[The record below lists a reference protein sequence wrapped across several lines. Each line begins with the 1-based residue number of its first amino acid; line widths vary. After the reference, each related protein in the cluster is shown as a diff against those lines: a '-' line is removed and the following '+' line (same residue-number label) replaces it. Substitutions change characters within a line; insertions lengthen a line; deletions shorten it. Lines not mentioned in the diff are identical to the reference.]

1 MDPMYTIM
9 RRLGDESESR
19 YRTQEA
25 IRDIFRELSR
35 SRIKDK
41 GKFKNRTGTEF
52 KSWAARLVE
61 RHGENL
67 ITELL
72 NDDEFWNTTLA
83 LTIGA

>member
-1 MDPMYTIM
+1 MDGWYEII
-9 RRLGDESESR
+9 RKLQDESSSR
-19 YRTQEA
+19 YRTQQA
-25 IRDIFRELSR
+25 TQDIFRQLSR

-41 GKFKNRTGTEF
+41 GKFKNRMGPEF
-52 KSWAARLVE
+52 EAWASSMVAK
-61 RHGENL
+61 HGEDM